1 MRSFDA
7 VTTDRVRLSID
18 KFRDDA
24 VPANIKS
31 LKLYNKPKR
40 NAEGF
45 EVSAYQRL
53 DGDVP
58 TEILAKGDEYVRNYA
73 KFYDV
78 YSTVIVFAAVHWD
91 ENGNMNFGEMDE
103 EKFAQELTALKEIIA
118 KRKNQS
124 HCVKLIVTVLADGAW
139 GVGHNGV
146 NVYMASHWEKVAN
159 QITALV
165 KKYDF
170 DGVDIDWEY
179 PASADD
185 WKVYDSF
192 IQKLHRDLKA
202 YKEDSIISSALSSG
216 ALGLSKETFDCL
228 DQVQFMAYDGN
239 DEDGYQSSL
248 QQAEE
253 GLRDFEKSGADISK
267 INIGIAIY
275 GRPISGAP
283 YWASW
288 RTLENANYWDSKY
301 YNVTDA
307 GQIYDGTFCSPALAG
322 DKTAYAQ
329 RSGRSYGLPCGLR
342 QAYGRPEF
350 RHRRH

>member
-1 MRSFDA
+1 M
-7 VTTDRVRLSID
+7 
-18 KFRDDA
+18 
-24 VPANIKS
+24 
-31 LKLYNKPKR
+31 
-40 NAEGF
+40 
-45 EVSAYQRL
+45 
-53 DGDVP
+53 
-58 TEILAKGDEYVRNYA
+58 
-73 KFYDV
+73 
-78 YSTVIVFAAVHWD
+78 
-91 ENGNMNFGEMDE
+91 
-103 EKFAQELTALKEIIA
+103 
-118 KRKNQS
+118 
-124 HCVKLIVTVLADGAW
+124 KLIVTALADGAW
-139 GVGHNGV
+139 GDGHNGV
-146 NVYMASHWEKVAN
+146 NVYMASLWKKVAD

-170 DGVDIDWEY
+170 DGVYIDWEY

-253 GLRDFEKSGADISK
+253 GLRDFEKNGADISK
-267 INIGIAIY
+267 TNIGIAIY
-275 GRPISGAP
+275 VRLISGAS

-301 YNVTDA
+301 YNVPDA

-322 DKTAYAQ
+322 DKTTYALL
-329 RSGRSYGLPCGLR
+329 SGAGGVMV
-342 QAYGRPEF
+342 F
-350 RHRRH
+350 RVGCDRLIDDQNSVTGGIEDTLNRYVTDW

>member
-1 MRSFDA
+1 MRVRGFDA
-7 VTTDRVRLSID
+7 VTTDRIRLSID

-24 VPANIKS
+24 VPANIKL
-31 LKLYNKPKR
+31 LKLYNEPKR

-58 TEILAKGDEYVRNYA
+58 TEILAKDDEYVRNYA

-91 ENGNMNFGEMDE
+91 ENGNINFGEMGED
-103 EKFAQELTALKEIIA
+103 KFAKEL
-118 KRKNQS
+118 
-124 HCVKLIVTVLADGAW
+124 
-139 GVGHNGV
+139 
-146 NVYMASHWEKVAN
+146 
-159 QITALV
+159 TALV

-185 WKVYDSF
+185 RKVYDSF
-192 IQKLHRDLKA
+192 IQKLHCDLKA

-253 GLRDFEKSGADISK
+253 GLRDFEKNGADISK

-275 GRPISGAP
+275 GRPISGTP
-283 YWASW
+283 YLGIVAHA
-288 RTLENANYWDSKY
+288 RKRELL
-301 YNVTDA
+301 
-307 GQIYDGTFCSPALAG
+307 GQQILQCPRR
-322 DKTAYAQ
+322 
-329 RSGRSYGLPCGLR
+329 RSDI
-342 QAYGRPEF
+342 
-350 RHRRH
+350 

>member
-1 MRSFDA
+1 MKLFKKVGNTINSRVFTYISF
-7 VTTDRVRLSID
+7 VLS
-18 KFRDDA
+18 
-24 VPANIKS
+24 VC
-31 LKLYNKPKR
+31 
-40 NAEGF
+40 
-45 EVSAYQRL
+45 
-53 DGDVP
+53 
-58 TEILAKGDEYVRNYA
+58 
-73 KFYDV
+73 
-78 YSTVIVFAAVHWD
+78 AAVFLRSATWTYGWIA
-91 ENGNMNFGEMDE
+91 E
-103 EKFAQELTALKEIIA
+103 LKEIIA
-118 KRKNQS
+118 NRQNQS
-124 HCVKLIVTVLADGAW
+124 HRVKLIVTALADGAW
-139 GVGHNGV
+139 GDGHNGV
-146 NVYMASHWEKVAN
+146 NVYMASLWKKVAD

-170 DGVDIDWEY
+170 DGVYIDWEY

-248 QQAEE
+248 QQAEG
-253 GLRDFEKSGADISK
+253 GLRDFEKNGADISK
-267 INIGIAIY
+267 TNIGIAIY
-275 GRPISGAP
+275 VRPISGAS

-301 YNVTDA
+301 YNVPDA

-322 DKTAYAQ
+322 DKTAYALL
-329 RSGRSYGLPCGLR
+329 SGAGGVMVFRVGCDGLIDNQNSVIGGIEDTLNR
-342 QAYGRPEF
+342 YVTGW
-350 RHRRH
+350 

>member
-1 MRSFDA
+1 
-7 VTTDRVRLSID
+7 
-18 KFRDDA
+18 
-24 VPANIKS
+24 
-31 LKLYNKPKR
+31 
-40 NAEGF
+40 
-45 EVSAYQRL
+45 
-53 DGDVP
+53 
-58 TEILAKGDEYVRNYA
+58 
-73 KFYDV
+73 
-78 YSTVIVFAAVHWD
+78 
-91 ENGNMNFGEMDE
+91 MNFGEMGE

-118 KRKNQS
+118 KRQNQS

-185 WKVYDSF
+185 RKVYNSF

-202 YKEDSIISSALSSG
+202 YKEDTIISSVLSSG

-228 DQVQFMAYDGN
+228 DQIQFMAYDGN

-301 YNVTDA
+301 YNVPDA

>member
-1 MRSFDA
+1 MRLCGFDA
-7 VTTDRVRLSID
+7 VTTDRIRLSID

-31 LKLYNKPKR
+31 LKLYNEPKR

-58 TEILAKGDEYVRNYA
+58 AEILAKGDEYVRNYA

-91 ENGNMNFGEMDE
+91 ENGNMNFGEMGE
-103 EKFAQELTALKEIIA
+103 EKFAQKLTALKEIIA
-118 KRKNQS
+118 KRQNQS
-124 HCVKLIVTVLADGAW
+124 HRVRLIVTALADGALDD
-139 GVGHNGV
+139 GHNGV
-146 NVYMASHWEKVAN
+146 NVYMESHWEKVAD

-301 YNVTDA
+301 YNVPDA
-307 GQIYDGTFCSPALAG
+307 GQMTAHSAPLLSQATRQPMPCSAERAELWF
-322 DKTAYAQ
+322 
-329 RSGRSYGLPCGLR
+329 S
-342 QAYGRPEF
+342 E
-350 RHRRH
+350 